1 MKRIIT
7 KPKQTTAIK
16 PVCTVYLYTNEETQ
30 GLDTAPEKITEEL
43 IKNHERIKGA
53 SLYEIGVF
61 FKDDV
66 RKVEKRFGI
75 IK

>member
-30 GLDTAPEKITEEL
+30 GLDTAPKEATKEL
-43 IKNHERIKGA
+43 IKNHEKVKGA
-53 SLYEIGVF
+53 TLYEIGVF
-61 FKDDV
+61 LEEDV

-75 IK
+75 K